1 MAADR
6 SARLW
11 TVCACVLECGSELRN
26 EDANIGLMSTR
37 ATLTHAFQIVP
48 FVQHKHVTVAAAVN
62 RSDELTQRIF
72 SSASF
77 VNSIPL
83 SIRLCE
89 CGKKVVYPS
98 LCPCQ
103 SAIGA
108 SPSFAAARHC
118 CPCVQ
123 SPPPHTER
131 RNKQRISSVQH
142 IAPIISRRGSHS
154 ISSREC
160 RNACQRWKF
169 LLCDFASRVQ
179 IFHLR

>member
-6 SARLW
+6 SVRLW

-83 SIRLCE
+83 SIRLCKR
-89 CGKKVVYPS
+89 GNKVANPS

-169 LLCDFASRVQ
+169 LLCHFASRVQ

>member
-37 ATLTHAFQIVP
+37 ATLTHAFQMVP

-83 SIRLCE
+83 SIRLCKR
-89 CGKKVVYPS
+89 GNKVANPS

-118 CPCVQ
+118 CTCVQ
-123 SPPPHTER
+123 SPPPHTEK
-131 RNKQRISSVQH
+131 RNNQRISSVQH

-169 LLCDFASRVQ
+169 LLCHFASRVQ